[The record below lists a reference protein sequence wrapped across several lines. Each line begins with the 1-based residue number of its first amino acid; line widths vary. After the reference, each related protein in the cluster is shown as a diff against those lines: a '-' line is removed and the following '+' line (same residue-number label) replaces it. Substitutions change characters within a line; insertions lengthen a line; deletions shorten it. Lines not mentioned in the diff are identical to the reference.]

1 MITLM
6 KTNRVLLFVL
16 FIAVL
21 TFSSFIKV
29 GKNEAVEKFI
39 VVLDAGHGGKDP
51 GKHSKYG
58 YKEKDIALKIALKVG
73 GMLEKNPNIKV
84 IYTRTTD
91 VFIELKDRPKIAN
104 NAKADL
110 FVSIHCNAHHT
121 QASGT
126 ETYVLA
132 VGNTNQNFEVAKAEN
147 EVIFLEDDYEK
158 HYKGFNP
165 NSPESFMSILFSQ
178 EEYIDQSILL
188 ASFIEKNFTSKVKRK
203 SRGVKQASLW
213 VIHQTAMPSVLIE
226 TGFVTNRE
234 EGAYLNSEKGQN
246 EISTAIANAILE
258 YKHSLDGNV
267 SDFVFKDDT
276 PTIKTPEAIEIPQV
290 TEVINTIDDSIT
302 FKVQIAATSR
312 AIEPKPYNFKGL
324 KNITREK
331 EGGLFKYFYGN
342 TSNYNIVKALEEEAI
357 NKGYKSCFIVA
368 FKDTKKI
375 SLSEALKTTAN

>member
-1 MITLM
+1 MNVD
-6 KTNRVLLFVL
+6 K
-16 FIAVL
+16 
-21 TFSSFIKV
+21 KE
-29 GKNEAVEKFI
+29 EAQKFI

-91 VFIELKDRPKIAN
+91 VFIELKDRPRIAN

-121 QASGT
+121 EASGT

-178 EEYIDQSILL
+178 EEHTDQSILL
-188 ASFIEKNFTSKVKRK
+188 ASLIEKNFTNKFKRK

-226 TGFVTNRE
+226 TGFVTNKE
-234 EGAYLNSEKGQN
+234 EGAYLNSENGQN
-246 EISTAIANAILE
+246 EISTAITNAILE
-258 YKHSLDGNV
+258 YKHNLEGNV
-267 SDFVFKDDT
+267 GDFIFKDDT
-276 PTIKTPEAIEIPQV
+276 PKINV
-290 TEVINTIDDSIT
+290 TETAEPNEMPIVTEEINSVTNIVY
-302 FKVQIAATSR
+302 KVQIAATSR
-312 AIEPKPYNFKGL
+312 AIEPKPNNFKGL
-324 KNITREK
+324 NNITREK
-331 EGGLFKYFYGN
+331 EGSLFKYFYGN
-342 TSNYNIVKALEEEAI
+342 TSNYNNVKTLEEEAI
-357 NKGYKSCFIVA
+357 NRGYKSSFIVA
-368 FKDTKKI
+368 FKDAKKI